1 MKIIDIRKYCKE
13 NFRIITKYKN
23 KIYYYKAD
31 ESNSEFILEI
41 YYYDIDNNRE
51 YKIKNMN
58 ILTNEFYNGEVKIYE
73 NNILFSNINKDKLDI
88 FKVNM
93 DEDKIDKIATIK
105 INQDYYRG
113 INFLGERYLI
123 IYLNESK
130 IDDNDYDIQKELQGF
145 YNKAY
150 LYDIV
155 YAKKYQI
162 YDKRIILGVRDRL
175 EYYKYQKKEYI
186 VFEQA
191 YMEDYE
197 QEKLYKENLKKE
209 DYYQESFKESLNI
222 IDLEIF
228 INEIKKFY
236 KIISF
241 KELHKTQLSGWTR
254 YFSMDENYIYYRTK
268 DFEYNIE
275 NIYCVD
281 KNSLEQNLIHTI
293 EFQKLK
299 DMDIIYDFE
308 NCKIYSQR
316 KINDYTLIE
325 GIYNSN
331 IKIELENSSERFDF
345 VVDEQYVLSN
355 YFVEDEESCKYYLVI
370 RDLKN
375 NKKTTYEGIS
385 YAIDDIIILYK

>member
-58 ILTNEFYNGEVKIYE
+58 ILTDEFYNGEVKTYE

-155 YAKKYQI
+155 DAKKYQI

-197 QEKLYKENLKKE
+197 QEQLYKENLKKE
-209 DYYQESFKESLNI
+209 DYYQESFEESLNI

-275 NIYCVD
+275 KIYCVD
-281 KNSLEQNLIHTI
+281 KNSLEQKLIHTI

-308 NCKIYSQR
+308 NRKIYSQR

-345 VVDEQYVLSN
+345 VMDEQYVLSN

>member
-58 ILTNEFYNGEVKIYE
+58 ILTDEFYNGEVKIYE
-73 NNILFSNINKDKLDI
+73 NNILFSNIHKDKLDI
-88 FKVNM
+88 FRVNM
-93 DEDKIDKIATIK
+93 DEDKIDKIATIE
-105 INQDYYRG
+105 INQNHYRG

-123 IYLNESK
+123 IYLNESE
-130 IDDNDYDIQKELQGF
+130 IDDNDYDMQKELQGF

-150 LYDIV
+150 LYDIAD
-155 YAKKYQI
+155 AKKYQI

-197 QEKLYKENLKKE
+197 QEELYKENLKKE

-222 IDLEIF
+222 IDLDIF

-268 DFEYNIE
+268 DFEYSIE
-275 NIYCVD
+275 NIYCID

-308 NCKIYSQR
+308 NRKIYSQR